1 MARETGV
8 DRCSLLVL
16 RVKQFEIDS
25 PEETGSSHAL
35 KDRPQLLS
43 DKRRGR
49 TSKQEGRTIQAGI
62 EQQEA
67 CGSSQGSWPG
77 HRTVVR
83 DRAARVWGC
92 NSSRVNDPRPGTQ
105 VRKRSKKGGPEV
117 RLSWIPPQGP
127 YLAGLRTSRGK
138 GLELRSHLTWS
149 KPGRCLLYTSLYLCA
164 AQLPWNM
171 WQHRGSGLGQEKWEG
186 VMKGAAGKC
195 WRENHILLD
204 Y

>member
-1 MARETGV
+1 MGRETGV
-8 DRCSLLVL
+8 DRCSLSVL

-25 PEETGSSHAL
+25 PEEIGSSHAL
-35 KDRPQLLS
+35 KDRSQLLS

-49 TSKQEGRTIQAGI
+49 TSNQEGRTIQAGI
-62 EQQEA
+62 EQQKA

-77 HRTVVR
+77 HRTAVR

-127 YLAGLRTSRGK
+127 YLARLRTSRGK
-138 GLELRSHLTWS
+138 GLELRSHLTLS
-149 KPGRCLLYTSLYLCA
+149 KPGRCLLYFLVFVRSPAPLELVA
-164 AQLPWNM
+164 AQRIRTRSGKM
-171 WQHRGSGLGQEKWEG
+171 GRCHEGSSRQVLERKSHSS
-186 VMKGAAGKC
+186 
-195 WRENHILLD
+195 RL
-204 Y
+204 